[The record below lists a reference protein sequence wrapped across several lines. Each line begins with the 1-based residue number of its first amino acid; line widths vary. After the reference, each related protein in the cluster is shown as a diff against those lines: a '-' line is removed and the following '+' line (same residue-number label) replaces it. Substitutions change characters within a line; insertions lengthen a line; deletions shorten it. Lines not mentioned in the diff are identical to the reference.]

1 MKHINQIFFKGLIVV
16 LPITLTFYL
25 LVWASY
31 KIESLFGSTVEWL
44 VGEWLYIPGLGI
56 FISLIFIFL
65 VGLLV
70 NNYITGRFFSWLS
83 STLEKVPLIK
93 VIYNP
98 LKDLMALLPG
108 RSSDKNKPQ
117 RVVLVPLDS
126 LGVQALGLVTREEL
140 EEELPGTNLVPVYI
154 PLSYMLGGVTVLIEK
169 DKVKK
174 VDIPVDQALK
184 LSVTAW
190 IKVTEKDKSNQ

>member
-1 MKHINQIFFKGLIVV
+1 MKYINQIFFKGLIVV

-31 KIESLFGSTVEWL
+31 KVESLFGSFVEWV
-44 VGEWLYIPGLGI
+44 VGQWLYIPGLGI
-56 FISLIFIFL
+56 VVTLIFIFL

-70 NNYITGRFFSWLS
+70 NNYITGRFFNWLTE
-83 STLEKVPLIK
+83 TLEKVPLIK

-98 LKDLMALLPG
+98 LKDLMALIPG
-108 RSSDKNKPQ
+108 RSSEKDKPQ
-117 RVVLVPLDS
+117 RVVLVPLEGM
-126 LGVQALGLVTREEL
+126 GVQALGLVTREEL
-140 EEELPGTNLVPVYI
+140 DEIPGTNLIPVYI
-154 PLSYMLGGVTVLIEK
+154 PLSYMLGGITVLIER

-190 IKVTEKDKSNQ
+190 IKASEKDKE

>member
-1 MKHINQIFFKGLIVV
+1 MKHINHIFFKGLIVV

-25 LVWASY
+25 LFWASV
-31 KIESLFGSTVEWL
+31 KIESLFGSTIEWL
-44 VGEWLYIPGLGI
+44 VGQWLYIPGLGI
-56 FISLIFIFL
+56 LVTLIFIFL

-70 NNYITGRFFSWLS
+70 NNYFTGRFFSWLT

-108 RSSDKNKPQ
+108 RSSDKDKPQ
-117 RVVLVPLDS
+117 RVVLVPLQ
-126 LGVQALGLVTREEL
+126 GVEVLGLVTRENL
-140 EEELPGTNLVPVYI
+140 ETELPGSNLIPVYV
-154 PLSYMLGGVTVLIEK
+154 PFSYMLGGMTVLIDK

-190 IKVTEKDKSNQ
+190 IKAAESTPKE

>member
-31 KIESLFGSTVEWL
+31 KIESLFGSAIEWL
-44 VGEWLYIPGLGI
+44 VGQWLYIPGLGI
-56 FISLIFIFL
+56 VVTLIFIFL

-70 NNYITGRFFSWLS
+70 NNYITGRFFSWLTN
-83 STLEKVPLIK
+83 TLEKVPLIK

-98 LKDLMALLPG
+98 LKDLMALIPG
-108 RSSDKNKPQ
+108 RSSDKDRPQ
-117 RVVLVPLDS
+117 RVVLVPLEN
-126 LGVQALGLVTREEL
+126 LGINALGLVTREEL
-140 EEELPGTNLVPVYI
+140 DELPGSDLITVYI
-154 PLSYMLGGVTVLIEK
+154 PLSYMLGGITILIEK
-169 DKVKK
+169 HKVKK
-174 VDIPVDQALK
+174 VDIPVEQALK

-190 IKVTEKDKSNQ
+190 IKASEKEKE

>member
-1 MKHINQIFFKGLIVV
+1 MKHLNQIFFKGLIVV

-25 LVWASY
+25 LIWASY
-31 KIESLFGSTVEWL
+31 NIESLFASGLRVLLGQE
-44 VGEWLYIPGLGI
+44 LYIPGLGI
-56 FISLIFIFL
+56 LLTIIFIFL

-70 NNYITGRFFSWLS
+70 NNYITGRFFAWLTQS
-83 STLEKVPLIK
+83 LEKIPLIK

-98 LKDLMALLPG
+98 LKDLMALIPG
-108 RSSDKNKPQ
+108 RSNEKSRPQ
-117 RVVLVPLDS
+117 RVVLVQLDS
-126 LGVQALGLVTREEL
+126 LGVEVLGLVTREDLDEL
-140 EEELPGTNLVPVYI
+140 KDDTKVSVYVPF
-154 PLSYMLGGVTVLIEK
+154 SYMLGGMTVIVSK

-190 IKVTEKDKSNQ
+190 IKASEEPRE

>member
-1 MKHINQIFFKGLIVV
+1 MKYINQIFFKGLIAV

-25 LVWASY
+25 LFWASV
-31 KIESLFGSTVEWL
+31 KIESLFGSGIEWL
-44 VGEWLYIPGLGI
+44 VGQWLYIPGLGI
-56 FISLIFIFL
+56 LVTLIFIFL

-70 NNYITGRFFSWLS
+70 DNYITGRFFSWLTS
-83 STLEKVPLIK
+83 ILERVPLIK

-108 RSSDKNKPQ
+108 RSSDKDKPQ
-117 RVVLVPLDS
+117 RVVLVPYN
-126 LGVQALGLVTREEL
+126 GVEVMGLVTRENL
-140 EEELPGTNLVPVYI
+140 DELPGTNLIPVYV
-154 PLSYMLGGVTVLIEK
+154 PFSYMLGGLTLLIEK

-190 IKVTEKDKSNQ
+190 IKASESSKE

>member
-1 MKHINQIFFKGLIVV
+1 MKQINQIFFKGLIVV

-25 LVWASY
+25 LIWASV
-31 KIESLFGSTVEWL
+31 KIESLFGSTIEWL
-44 VGEWLYIPGLGI
+44 VGQWLYIPGLGI
-56 FISLIFIFL
+56 MVSLVFIFL

-83 STLEKVPLIK
+83 ATLEKVPLIK

-98 LKDLMALLPG
+98 LKDLMALIPG
-108 RSSDKNKPQ
+108 RSSDEDKPQ
-117 RVVLVPLDS
+117 RVVLVPLEGR
-126 LGVQALGLVTREEL
+126 GVNALGLVTREDL
-140 EEELPGTNLVPVYI
+140 DELPGTGLISVYI
-154 PLSYMLGGVTVLIEK
+154 PLSYMLGGLTILIEK
-169 DKVKK
+169 EKVKK

-190 IKVTEKDKSNQ
+190 IKARDKE

>member
-25 LVWASY
+25 LIWASY
-31 KIESLFGSTVEWL
+31 KIESLFGSMLEWL
-44 VGEWLYIPGLGI
+44 VGQWLYIPGLGI
-56 FISLIFIFL
+56 VVTLIFIFL

-70 NNYITGRFFSWLS
+70 NNYITGRFFKWLTN
-83 STLEKVPLIK
+83 TLEKVPLIK

-98 LKDLMALLPG
+98 LRDLMALIPG
-108 RSSDKNKPQ
+108 RSSDKDRPQ
-117 RVVLVPLDS
+117 RVVLVPLEN
-126 LGVQALGLVTREEL
+126 LGVNALGLVTREEL
-140 EEELPGTNLVPVYI
+140 EELPGSDLISVYI
-154 PLSYMLGGVTVLIEK
+154 PLSYMLGGLTILIER

-174 VDIPVDQALK
+174 VDIPVEQALK

-190 IKVTEKDKSNQ
+190 IKARDKEKDN

>member
-1 MKHINQIFFKGLIVV
+1 MKYINQIFFKGLIVV

-25 LVWASY
+25 LFWASV
-31 KIESLFGSTVEWL
+31 KIESLFGSVIEWL
-44 VGEWLYIPGLGI
+44 VGQWLYIPGLGI
-56 FISLIFIFL
+56 VVTLIFIFL

-70 NNYITGRFFSWLS
+70 NNYFTGRFFSWLTRS
-83 STLEKVPLIK
+83 LERVPLIK

-108 RSSDKNKPQ
+108 RSSEKSNPQ
-117 RVVLVPLDS
+117 RVVLVPMPGM
-126 LGVQALGLVTREEL
+126 GVDVLGLVTREEL
-140 EEELPGTNLVPVYI
+140 DELPGSNLISVYI
-154 PLSYMLGGVTVLIEK
+154 PLSYMLGGITVLIEK

-190 IKVTEKDKSNQ
+190 IKAKEHE

>member
-31 KIESLFGSTVEWL
+31 KIESLFGSTLEML
-44 VGEWLYIPGLGI
+44 IGQWLYIPGLGI
-56 FISLIFIFL
+56 AVTLVFIFL

-70 NNYITGRFFSWLS
+70 SNYITGRFFSWLTD
-83 STLEKVPLIK
+83 TLEKVPLIK

-98 LKDLMALLPG
+98 LKDLMALIPG
-108 RSSDKNKPQ
+108 RSSEKNKP
-117 RVVLVPLDS
+117 RKVVLVPLEPMG
-126 LGVQALGLVTREEL
+126 LQALGLVTREDLDEI
-140 EEELPGTNLVPVYI
+140 PGTNLIAVYI
-154 PLSYMLGGVTVLIEK
+154 PLSYMLGGMTVLIEK
-169 DKVKK
+169 EKVKV

-190 IKVTEKDKSNQ
+190 IRASDQEKQL

>member
-1 MKHINQIFFKGLIVV
+1 MKHLNQIFFKGLIVV

-25 LVWASY
+25 LIWASY
-31 KIESLFGSTVEWL
+31 NIESLFASGLRL
-44 VGEWLYIPGLGI
+44 VVGQELYIPGLGI
-56 FISLIFIFL
+56 LLTIIFIFL

-70 NNYITGRFFSWLS
+70 NNYITGRFFAWLTQS
-83 STLEKVPLIK
+83 LEKIPLIK

-98 LKDLMALLPG
+98 LKDLMALIPG
-108 RSSDKNKPQ
+108 RSNEKSKPQ
-117 RVVLVPLDS
+117 RVVLVQMEN
-126 LGVQALGLVTREEL
+126 LGVEVLGLVTREDLDEL
-140 EEELPGTNLVPVYI
+140 KDDSKVSVYVPF
-154 PLSYMLGGVTVLIEK
+154 SYMLGGMTVIVSK

-190 IKVTEKDKSNQ
+190 IKASEEPRE